1 MEIRRLVALAKAG
14 DVDAFTVLVQRYQ
27 AMVFGYAYA
36 TTGDFDLAEDAS
48 QQAFITAWRNLAH
61 LTHPERFGGWLR
73 GIVRFECLHLLRAR
87 HAVHLPIDDVP
98 GIVST
103 SPGPVELTEANES
116 LDRALAAIA
125 ALPEAERVSAILFYI
140 HDHTQREVAEFLNLP
155 VSTVNNRLR
164 NARKH
169 LREGGFV
176 PMAKDALQAHTLPKD
191 FAARIGEVVRSHGLI
206 IDARFGATQRPP
218 ILNEV
223 TVTDH
228 DSGLALTAL
237 VAQYLDDDL
246 VRCFA
251 MSDPVPNSISLR
263 PGLTIRDMA
272 TPISVP
278 MDAAALIDVVG
289 RMRGADP
296 RNDLLETG
304 IKAIDVFCPLP
315 AGGVIGLVGDM
326 QTGKMVLVE
335 ELIHRLDNL
344 SRPLSI
350 LVFVEA
356 PMEVKVVQQL
366 DYCTSGSVKAIY
378 LPVADA
384 SPEALAPILDR
395 LDAVITLSRRLGEQ
409 RFYPAIDPLR
419 STSRLLNTD
428 IVGHEHVDVAASAR
442 DLLNQAAS
450 PDGAEAARAQAAKL
464 QRYLTQ
470 PFFVAEAFTNR
481 PGVAV
486 PRDVAIADVRVLLDD
501 HQAGISDDK
510 LYMIGALGNGKA
522 DA

>member
-1 MEIRRLVALAKAG
+1 MEVARLATRAKAG
-14 DVDAFTVLVQRYQ
+14 DVDAFTALVQRYQ

-48 QQAFITAWRNLAH
+48 QQAFVTAWRNLSR

-87 HAVHLPIDDVP
+87 RASHLPIDAVP

-116 LDRALAAIA
+116 LDIVLAAIA
-125 ALPEAERVSAILFYI
+125 ALPDAERVSAILFYI
-140 HDHTQREVAEFLNLP
+140 HDHSQREVAEFLNLP
-155 VSTVNNRLR
+155 VTTVNNRLR

-169 LREGGFV
+169 LREGALI
-176 PMAKDALQAHTLPKD
+176 PMAKDALQAHTLPED
-191 FAARIGEVVRSHGLI
+191 FAARIGRVVRSQGPI

-223 TVTDH
+223 TVTDS
-228 DSGLALTAL
+228 DSGLALTAQ

-246 VRCFA
+246 IRCFA
-251 MSDPVPNSISLR
+251 MSDPAPDSISLR
-263 PGLTIRDMA
+263 PGLTVRDMA

-278 MDAAALIDVVG
+278 MDAEALMDVVG
-289 RMRGADP
+289 RMRGTEP
-296 RNDLLETG
+296 RNDPLETG

-315 AGGVIGLVGDM
+315 AAGMIGLIGDM

-335 ELIHRLDNL
+335 ELIHRLGNL

-356 PMEVKVVQQL
+356 QTEVQAVQKL
-366 DYCTSGSVKAIY
+366 DYRTSGSVEAIY

-395 LDAVITLSRRLGEQ
+395 LDAVITLSRKLGEQ
-409 RFYPAIDPLR
+409 KLYPAIDPLR
-419 STSRLLNTD
+419 STSRLLDPTIIGED
-428 IVGHEHVDVAASAR
+428 HDRVAR
-442 DLLNQAAS
+442 DARTMLNGDENPAL
-450 PDGAEAARAQAAKL
+450 AARL
-464 QRYLTQ
+464 RRYLSQ
-470 PFFVAEAFTNR
+470 PFFVAEAFTKR
-481 PGVAV
+481 AGASV
-486 PRDVAIADVRVLLDD
+486 PRDVAVADLRSLLEGSHVDLNDD
-501 HQAGISDDK
+501 A
-510 LYMIGALGNGKA
+510 LYMIGSLR
-522 DA
+522 DATNHD